1 MRWGRLRD
9 RPADCCWSETE
20 MLDKLD
26 LVGRA
31 RPTLQIADA
40 GEELKAPPAGPALF
54 EIGDCV
60 MPRTAFAAM

>member
-1 MRWGRLRD
+1 MQRVFAALFFLAAWALFG
-9 RPADCCWSETE
+9 
-20 MLDKLD
+20 
-26 LVGRA
+26 
-31 RPTLQIADA
+31 A